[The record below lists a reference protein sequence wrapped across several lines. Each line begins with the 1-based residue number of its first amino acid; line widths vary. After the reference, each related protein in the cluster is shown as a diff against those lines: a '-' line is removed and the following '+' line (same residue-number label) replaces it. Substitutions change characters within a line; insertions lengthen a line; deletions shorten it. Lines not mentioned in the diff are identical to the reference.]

1 MRFIFM
7 HKGNGLFPEVMVPPS
22 LTGEDAAKEKAKQAF
37 SVELSGH
44 ELPEWMRP
52 VAAHKESLTILQGL
66 SGMMCTT
73 GHHTWQS
80 SLGVYRANER
90 PSSIKWATV
99 DFELARLFPSPT

>member
-1 MRFIFM
+1 MMTRREFFSRAGMTAGGMSLAPWVRAELGMPVGGKPPMRFVFM

-52 VAAHKESLTILQGL
+52 VAAHKEIG
-66 SGMMCTT
+66 
-73 GHHTWQS
+73 
-80 SLGVYRANER
+80 RAH
-90 PSSIKWATV
+90 V
-99 DFELARLFPSPT
+99 